1 MSHRPARLLVL
12 LALLA
17 VLTGGCAGTDGAAP
31 DGRYSLSVVT
41 ENEHRFAAGE
51 VSVGPLVI
59 AGGDTTLEE
68 GSEHHGT
75 VAVLAG
81 DLTLD
86 GTLDGDLLVLGG
98 AVRLGGKG
106 VVTGDV
112 QRAGGSLERA
122 EGATVRGREQDQA
135 DPADL
140 VGEPTAGSTV
150 AGRLVWVALTTLV
163 LAGLAWLL
171 VRLAPRPTRRVEAA
185 ATTHPVVS
193 GALGTLVLLT
203 APALLVSM
211 GFTLVLLPLAIALL
225 LPLAAVVTYGV
236 LGLGLGAGTRLR
248 ARIRRQPS
256 AATTAALGTGLLV
269 LALHVV
275 GAVPVIGLVAYA
287 AVGTVGTGAV
297 LLTALG
303 TRAYVPPA
311 DPWGDG

>member
-140 VGEPTAGSTV
+140 VGEPTAVPRWRVAWCGSPSP
-150 AGRLVWVALTTLV
+150 RSSWP
-163 LAGLAWLL
+163 AWPGCWC
-171 VRLAPRPTRRVEAA
+171 ASP
-185 ATTHPVVS
+185 
-193 GALGTLVLLT
+193 
-203 APALLVSM
+203 
-211 GFTLVLLPLAIALL
+211 
-225 LPLAAVVTYGV
+225 
-236 LGLGLGAGTRLR
+236 R
-248 ARIRRQPS
+248 ARPGASRRRRRR
-256 AATTAALGTGLLV
+256 
-269 LALHVV
+269 
-275 GAVPVIGLVAYA
+275 
-287 AVGTVGTGAV
+287 
-297 LLTALG
+297 
-303 TRAYVPPA
+303 TRSSRE
-311 DPWGDG
+311 PWGPSSS